1 MPALLSGRALVVVT
15 GKGGT
20 GKSTVAAALGIAA
33 ARAGRRTVIV
43 ETQDRGDVHRALGGH
58 DDDRAAPLSE
68 RRLDAG
74 ISHIV
79 IDPDAVLGEYLR
91 DQLPRPVAA
100 VLARSRAFAALAAA
114 TPGLRELLTIGKVW
128 ELAQPDR
135 RTPGTH
141 PYDIVIV
148 DAPATGHGLATLTA
162 PRTFADAARG
172 GPVARQAGIIDGF
185 LADPALTAVVAVCRP
200 EELAVSETLELAAGL
215 EAALP
220 EQRLAAVVVNGMLPQ
235 RFSAA
240 DRMQLEAA
248 APRSAAV
255 AAAAVVAE
263 RSRRQREQLNRL
275 RSALGREIDVRT
287 LAHRVTADAL
297 GPRELGALATEL
309 VR

>member
-1 MPALLSGRALVVVT
+1 MRALLSGRALVVVT

-33 ARAGRRTVIV
+33 ARAGRRTVVV

-58 DDDRAAPLSE
+58 DDERAEPLFE
-68 RRLDAG
+68 RRFDDGL
-74 ISHIV
+74 SHIA

-114 TPGLRELLTIGKVW
+114 TPGLRELLTVGKVW

-135 RTPGTH
+135 RTPGAH
-141 PYDIVIV
+141 PYDLVIV
-148 DAPATGHGLATLTA
+148 DAPATGHGLAVLTA

-172 GPVARQAGIIDGF
+172 GPVARQAGIIDNF
-185 LADPALTAVVAVCRP
+185 IADPELTAVVAVCRP
-200 EELAVSETLELAAGL
+200 EELAVSETLELATGL
-215 EAALP
+215 TAALP
-220 EQRLAAVVVNGMLPQ
+220 DQRLAAVVANGMLSQ

-240 DRMQLEAA
+240 DRARLAAA
-248 APRSAAV
+248 APRSAEV
-255 AAAAVVAE
+255 AAVEAVAE
-263 RSRRQREQLNRL
+263 RSWRQREQLRRL
-275 RSALGREIDVRT
+275 RAGLGHEIKVWT
-287 LAHRVTADAL
+287 LPHRVTAEPL

-309 VR
+309 AP